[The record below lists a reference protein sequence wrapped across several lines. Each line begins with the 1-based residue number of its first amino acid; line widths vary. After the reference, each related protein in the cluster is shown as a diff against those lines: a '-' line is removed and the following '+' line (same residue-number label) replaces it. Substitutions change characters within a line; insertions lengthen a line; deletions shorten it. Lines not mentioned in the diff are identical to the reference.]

1 MSLRVILRILGLL
14 LMLFSLTM
22 LPPTLISLWFRDGV
36 WSAFISGI
44 AISVVTG
51 LLLYLP
57 NRRDVLDGAGA
68 IWLAAANAVWRR
80 LTEYHRCGI

>member
-44 AISVVTG
+44 AISVSTG

-57 NRRDVLDGAGA
+57 NRRSQKSCVSATALSSPQCSG
-68 IWLAAANAVWRR
+68 
-80 LTEYHRCGI
+80 RCWHCSARFR